1 MLHRPIIAYLFTL
14 THVLFHCE
22 IIQDNIHKH
31 PPSTD
36 EGNGLPKW
44 GEFLSA
50 PPWHLSRCNDAPQQA
65 GQAKLGKVSSSQ
77 GAFVYRLYLAYY
89 LSRISPG
96 SMALHNW
103 QTARASQVKPGCFCG
118 SARVRLC
125 TDIPVP
131 VHCTSNTPT
140 WHTMIHLDLGKLSSW
155 KGLIRDALA

>member
-1 MLHRPIIAYLFTL
+1 MGFPSEASFFLHPHGIFPGATMR
-14 THVLFHCE
+14 H
-22 IIQDNIHKH
+22 N
-31 PPSTD
+31 
-36 EGNGLPKW
+36 
-44 GEFLSA
+44 
-50 PPWHLSRCNDAPQQA
+50 RQQA